1 MIHER
6 LAVHFKEPF
15 TAQPDGDL
23 LSGSA
28 ASMSFFMQ
36 LAQQPLYDRG
46 MDLHSRFYH
55 GTWRFLYD
63 GIQIISCHYEDTEE
77 EKEQRT

>member
-6 LAVHFKEPF
+6 LAVYFKESF

-23 LSGSA
+23 PGGPA
-28 ASMSFFMQ
+28 AAVSFFMQ
-36 LAQQPLYDRG
+36 LAQQPFYDRG
-46 MDLHSRFYH
+46 MDLHPRFYH

-63 GIQIISCHYEDTEE
+63 GI
-77 EKEQRT
+77 